1 MLRRSILLITFING
15 VDIFDYIIAILILFD
30 KNLSKLLI
38 IHASVNPNVKVS
50 KDLFLIVWIILSKLS
65 NWVVYN
71 STYPGKSTNINVFSI
86 SFKKS
91 YNYYRYY
98 SAKML

>member
-50 KDLFLIVWIILSKLS
+50 KDLFLMV
-65 NWVVYN
+65 
-71 STYPGKSTNINVFSI
+71 
-86 SFKKS
+86 
-91 YNYYRYY
+91 
-98 SAKML
+98 